1 MNINSCLARQK
12 EFFRNGTTRSYNFRA
27 ASLDRLLV
35 TVRANEERILKAL
48 QADFA
53 KPFAESYLSEIS
65 LVEQEIIHIRAR
77 IKRWSARQRVATP
90 LLYFPARSY
99 LQLEPLGQ
107 VLIIAPWNYPFQL
120 ALTPLVAAIAAGNC
134 VMLKP
139 SEVSRHVAELL
150 SELLSECFV
159 GDHVQVING
168 GVEVGQQ
175 LVSLP
180 FDHIF
185 FTGSTEIGR
194 KVARQAANNLT
205 PVTLE
210 LGGKSPC
217 IIDDSVPII
226 DSVRRIVWAKFFNAG
241 QSCIAPD
248 YLLVEEK
255 IKDLVI
261 TTVRQTI
268 VNHYGTEPRDS
279 NSFARIINSKHC
291 QRLVSYLDDG
301 CLVHGGDY
309 DIEAC
314 YLSPTVLVD
323 CQLTTRVM
331 QEEIFG
337 PILPIL
343 TFTDTDDLCQL
354 IDSIANNP
362 LAMYIFSRRTKTI
375 DTVQTCI
382 ACGSSCINDALMQ
395 YGVPDLPFGG
405 KGTSGCGRS
414 HGRHAFLTFS
424 HQRAVMHRLFGFD
437 LKVRFP
443 PYPQTLGLL
452 RLLSRIGRLKIF

>member
-1 MNINSCLARQK
+1 MDVKRDFARQR
-12 EFFRNGTTRSYNFRA
+12 EFFRDGATLSYEFRLA
-27 ASLDRLLV
+27 ALDRLLV
-35 TVRANEERILKAL
+35 VVRANEGRILEAL

-53 KPFAESYLSEIS
+53 KPLVEGYLSEIA
-65 LVEQEIIHIRAR
+65 LVEQEIIHVRAN

-120 ALTPLVAAIAAGNC
+120 ALTPLVAAVAAGNC

-139 SEVSRHVAELL
+139 SEVSRSMAELL
-150 SELLSECFV
+150 AELLAECFV
-159 GDHVQVING
+159 AEHVQVING
-168 GVEVGQQ
+168 GIEVGQQ
-175 LVSLP
+175 LVSLS

-185 FTGSTEIGR
+185 FTGSTVVGR
-194 KVARQAANNLT
+194 KVAQQAANNLT

-217 IIDDSVPII
+217 IIDDSVPLTA
-226 DSVRRIVWAKFFNAG
+226 SVRRIVWAKFFNAG

-255 IKDLVI
+255 IKDQLIAEVC
-261 TTVRQTI
+261 QTI
-268 VNHYGTEPRDS
+268 VAYYGTEPRDS
-279 NSFARIINSKHC
+279 KSFARIINSEHC
-291 QRLVSYLDDG
+291 RRLVSYLDDG

-309 DIEAC
+309 NIDTC

-323 CQLTTRVM
+323 CHPTSQIM

-343 TFTDTDDLCQL
+343 TFVDLDDLCSL
-354 IDSIANNP
+354 IAKIAENP
-362 LAMYIFSRRTKTI
+362 LAMYLFSRRAETI
-375 DTVQTCI
+375 DLVQTRVT
-382 ACGSSCINDALMQ
+382 CGSSCINDALIQ

-405 KGTSGCGRS
+405 KGASGIGRS

-424 HQRAVMHRLFGFD
+424 HQRAVMRRALAFD
-437 LKVRFP
+437 LKIRFP
-443 PYPQTLGLL
+443 PYPQTLGVL
-452 RLLSRIGRLKIF
+452 RFLSRIGRLKIF

>member
-1 MNINSCLARQK
+1 MNLSSDFARQK
-12 EFFRNGTTRSYNFRA
+12 DFFQQGATLDYNFRVA
-27 ASLDRLLV
+27 ALDRLLV
-35 TVRANEERILKAL
+35 IVRANEQRILEAL
-48 QADFA
+48 HADFA
-53 KPFAESYLSEIS
+53 KPFAESYLSEVS
-65 LVEQEIIHIRAR
+65 LVEQEIIHIRANF
-77 IKRWSARQRVATP
+77 KRWSARQRVATP

-120 ALTPLVAAIAAGNC
+120 ALTPLVAAVAAGNC

-139 SEVSRHVAELL
+139 SEVSRHIATLLVELL
-150 SELLSECFV
+150 NECFAV
-159 GDHVQVING
+159 EHVQVING
-168 GVEVGQQ
+168 GVEIGQQ

-185 FTGSTEIGR
+185 FTGSTAVGR
-194 KVARQAANNLT
+194 KVAQQAANKLI

-217 IIDDSVPII
+217 IIDDSVPIV

-255 IKDLVI
+255 IKDQLVA
-261 TTVRQTI
+261 VVCQTI

-291 QRLVSYLDDG
+291 QRLVSYLGDG
-301 CLVHGGDY
+301 DLVHGGDY
-309 DIEAC
+309 DVEAC
-314 YLSPTVLVD
+314 YLSPTVLID
-323 CQLTTRVM
+323 CQLTSRIM

-337 PILPIL
+337 PILPIV
-343 TFTDTDDLCQL
+343 TFTSIDDLCQL
-354 IDSIANNP
+354 IGSIDNSP
-362 LAMYIFSRRTKTI
+362 LAMYIFSRRPTTI
-375 DTVQTCI
+375 DVVQTRVT
-382 ACGSSCINDALMQ
+382 CGSSCINDALMQ

-437 LKVRFP
+437 LKVRYP
-443 PYPQTLGLL
+443 PYPKTLGLL
-452 RLLSRIGRLKIF
+452 RFLSRIGRLKIF

>member
-1 MNINSCLARQK
+1 MKIDNSFERQR
-12 EFFRNGTTRSYNFRA
+12 EFFRSGATRSYKFRLA
-27 ASLDRLLV
+27 ALDRLLDI
-35 TVRANEERILKAL
+35 VRVNESRILEAL
-48 QADFA
+48 HADFT
-53 KPFAESYLSEIS
+53 KPFVESYLSEIS
-65 LVEQEIIHIRAR
+65 LVEQEIIHIRAN

-90 LLYFPARSY
+90 LLYFAARSY

-120 ALTPLVAAIAAGNC
+120 SLSPLIAAVAAGNC
-134 VMLKP
+134 VILKP
-139 SEVSRHVAELL
+139 SEVARHSSGLLAELL
-150 SELLSECFV
+150 GECFAV
-159 GDHVQVING
+159 EHVRVING
-168 GVEVGQQ
+168 GADLAQQ

-185 FTGSTEIGR
+185 FTGSTDVGR
-194 KVARQAANNLT
+194 KVAQQAAGNLT

-217 IIDDSVPII
+217 IIDDSVPIV
-226 DSVRRIVWAKFFNAG
+226 DSVRRLVWAKFFNAG

-255 IKDLVI
+255 IKDQLIAEVC
-261 TTVRQTI
+261 RTI
-268 VNHYGTEPRDS
+268 VAYYGTDPRNS
-279 NSFARIINSKHC
+279 NSFARIINQEHC
-291 QRLVSYLDDG
+291 RRLVSYLDDD

-309 DIEAC
+309 DTDSC

-323 CQLTTRVM
+323 CQLTSRVM

-343 TFTDTDDLCQL
+343 TFVDIDDLCQL
-354 IDSIANNP
+354 IDMIGNNP

-375 DTVQTCI
+375 NTVQGRV
-382 ACGSSCINDALMQ
+382 ACGSSCINDALIQ

-405 KGTSGCGRS
+405 KGNSGNGKG

-424 HQRAVMHRLFGFD
+424 HQRAVMHRAFGFD

-443 PYPQTLGLL
+443 PYCQRLGLL
-452 RLLSRIGRLKIF
+452 RFLSRIGRLKIW